1 MRSVRVAVIFSSVA
15 FVAACQDS
23 PTAAAPE
30 IRSPVQQ
37 VAKYHAAPAA
47 LRVDGQYLVVL
58 RDDVS
63 DAAVDLDASVRALE
77 NDGEV
82 GATYHKALKGYT
94 IRLNSTEDAER
105 IALDPRVA
113 YVEEEQRFTANT
125 LQAGATW
132 GLDRIDQRTQ
142 ALSGSFSY
150 KATASNVTAYIID
163 TGIRTDHSQFG
174 GRATLGFNAFPTP
187 AANGDCN
194 GHGTHVAGTVGGSVY
209 GIAKQVKLVAVRVL
223 DCNGSGTSSGVIAGI
238 DYVAGRKMASPTT
251 PMVANMS
258 LGGGGISAA
267 LDDAVTKAIAKGVV
281 FAIAAGNSNVDACTS
296 SPARTPAAITV
307 GATTNVDARASF
319 SNFGACV
326 DVFAPGTN
334 IISAWMTSSTALAI
348 ASGTSMASPHVAGV
362 VALYLSA
369 NPTAS
374 PTAVATALIAAS
386 TLNVVTGAGTGS
398 PNRLL
403 FTNY

>member
-1 MRSVRVAVIFSSVA
+1 
-15 FVAACQDS
+15 
-23 PTAAAPE
+23 
-30 IRSPVQQ
+30 
-37 VAKYHAAPAA
+37 
-47 LRVDGQYLVVL
+47 VDGQYLVVL

-223 DCNGSGTSSGVIAGI
+223 DCTGSGTSSGVIAGI

-326 DVFAPGTN
+326 DVFAPGAN

-369 NPTAS
+369 NPTAT
-374 PTAVATALIAAS
+374 PAAVSTALMAAS
-386 TLNVVTGAGTGS
+386 TLNVVTAAGTGS